1 MSNKSKKKV
10 EEQEAKVSAG
20 AVDRVIDLAFN
31 PSREKIREM
40 TMVDRIQARNFPLL
54 DMINKG
60 REYCI
65 EAAFYMADP
74 KQYKKLYDKDK
85 PKIPNLLDEFM
96 FRTAQWQKSIAGK
109 NLEKATD
116 IALAEIESQG
126 DRDEDELGRKD
137 PFGE

>member
-1 MSNKSKKKV
+1 MIQENRRKKKD
-10 EEQEAKVSAG
+10 EEVSVSG
-20 AVDRVIDLAFN
+20 AVGKVIDLAFN

-60 REYCI
+60 RQYCI
-65 EAAFYMADP
+65 EVATYLEDP
-74 KQYKKLYDKDK
+74 KQYKKLFGEDK
-85 PKIPNLLDEFM
+85 PKIPNLLDEFL

-116 IALAEIESQG
+116 IALAEIEAQG
-126 DRDEDELGRKD
+126 EGEEDVFKEDAWK
-137 PFGE
+137 E